1 MKEVKLKEDLKKKA
15 YSRGLFISGQ
25 RIKKTDEK
33 LKNILVI
40 GSGGREHA
48 LAWKCA
54 QDNSVKHVYVC
65 PGNAGTFLEDKVSNV
80 EIDSNDF
87 DAIENFCVK
96 ENIELVIIGPE
107 QPLVM
112 GLTNF
117 LQSKSIKAFG
127 PSKKAAQLE
136 GSKTFSKDFF
146 VKYNIPTA
154 GYKSFNNYEESIN
167 HLDLISYPTVVK
179 ADGLAAGKGV
189 IICENKDEAVD
200 ALNSIFKDKAFGSAG
215 NKVVIEDFLDGEE
228 ASFIAVVSKD
238 KIIPLVTSQDHKAV
252 GDGDVGLNTGG
263 MGAYS
268 PAPIVTDAIHKKI
281 LDEVMYPT
289 MQGLIDEG
297 TPYLGFLY
305 AGLMIKDDDIKVL
318 EFNCRFGDPET
329 QPILL
334 RLNSSLVE
342 LCLSAINDEL
352 DTYSIEWNDKHS
364 CGVVIASEGYPE
376 SYESNKEVSFAPYE
390 EENAKLFHAGTSFNN
405 DKVLTS
411 GGRVFCATALGNN
424 LKEAQQNAYNL
435 VGKVNFE
442 GAFFRKD
449 IGNKGIK

>member
-1 MKEVKLKEDLKKKA
+1 M
-15 YSRGLFISGQ
+15 
-25 RIKKTDEK
+25 
-33 LKNILVI
+33 NILII

-87 DAIENFCVK
+87 DAIEKFCVK

-112 GLTNF
+112 GLTDF
-117 LQSKSIKAFG
+117 LQSKNIKTFG
-127 PSKKAAQLE
+127 PSKDAAQLE

-154 GYKSFNNYEESIN
+154 GYKSFNNYEESIH

-189 IICENKDEAVD
+189 IICENKDEAED

-252 GDGDVGLNTGG
+252 GDGDIGLNTGG

-342 LCLSAINDEL
+342 LCLSAINDDL
-352 DTYSIEWNDKHS
+352 DTYSIKWTDKHS

-376 SYESNKEVSFAPYE
+376 SYESNKEVSFESFE
-390 EENAKLFHAGTSFNN
+390 EENTKLFHAGTKYKN
-405 DKVLTS
+405 DKVLTN

-435 VGKVNFE
+435 VSKVNFE

>member
-1 MKEVKLKEDLKKKA
+1 M
-15 YSRGLFISGQ
+15 
-25 RIKKTDEK
+25 
-33 LKNILVI
+33 NILII

-54 QDNSVKHVYVC
+54 QDNSVKHVFVC
-65 PGNAGTFLEDKVSNV
+65 PGNAGTYLENKVSNV

-96 ENIELVIIGPE
+96 ENIELVIIGHE

-112 GLTNF
+112 GLTDF
-117 LQSKSIKAFG
+117 LQSKNIKTFG

-189 IICENKDEAVD
+189 IICENKDEAID

-334 RLNSSLVE
+334 RLNSSLVD

-352 DTYSIEWNDKHS
+352 DTYSIKWTDKHS

-376 SYESNKEVSFAPYE
+376 SYESNKEVSFKSSE
-390 EENAKLFHAGTSFNN
+390 EEDTKLFHAGTTFDN
-405 DKVLTS
+405 DKVFTS

-435 VGKVNFE
+435 VSKVNFE

>member
-1 MKEVKLKEDLKKKA
+1 M
-15 YSRGLFISGQ
+15 
-25 RIKKTDEK
+25 
-33 LKNILVI
+33 NILII

-54 QDNSVKHVYVC
+54 QDNFVKHVFVC

-112 GLTNF
+112 GLTDF
-117 LQSKSIKAFG
+117 LQSKGIKAFG
-127 PSKKAAQLE
+127 PSKEAAQLE

-146 VKYNIPTA
+146 VKHSIPTA

-215 NKVVIEDFLDGEE
+215 SKVVIEDFLDGEE

-297 TPYLGFLY
+297 APYLGFLY

-405 DKVLTS
+405 DRVLTS

-435 VGKVNFE
+435 VDKVNFE